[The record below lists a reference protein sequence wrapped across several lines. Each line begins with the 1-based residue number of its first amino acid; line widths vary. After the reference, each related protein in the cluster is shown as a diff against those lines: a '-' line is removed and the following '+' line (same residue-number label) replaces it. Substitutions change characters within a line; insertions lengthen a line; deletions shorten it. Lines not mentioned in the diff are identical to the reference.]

1 MRKILRLLPDYR
13 DKVKHIAAEAAVNH
27 PLHEMLA
34 AARLA
39 EESARVAA
47 IPVIIATT
55 ALLSR
60 PEAVRRVD
68 PADFLLERQFVTKY
82 LVAVINGQ
90 WASAKELDPC
100 F

>member
-1 MRKILRLLPDYR
+1 VRKILRLLPDYR

-39 EESARVAA
+39 EESARVQA

-55 ALLSR
+55 AFLSR

-68 PADFLLERQFVTKY
+68 PRTSRSSASSSPSI

-90 WASAKELDPC
+90 WASAKKLDPC